1 MPSAAIAGPHG
12 AGCATAAS
20 GRVRCR
26 SPAGPRLHR
35 PGAGGLLGLSSA
47 AAPRS
52 SSSHGSLHEHICV
65 SFLLAAA
72 TLALASCGGGGSS
85 GGDTLTVAAT
95 AVPHAEILEVVE
107 PLLAKDGV
115 KLDVRVF
122 NDYVQPNDQV
132 VQKQIDVNYFQT
144 EPYLDAYNRDRK
156 SQLVT
161 VVGVHI
167 EPFGAYSRRFKSLA
181 DLPSGADVV
190 IPNDPSNN
198 SRALILL
205 DKAGVIK
212 LKDPSN
218 ALSSQ
223 RDIVDNPK
231 QLKFRELDSAML
243 PRVLDQV
250 DLALINTNY
259 ALDAG
264 LNPTRDALAIE
275 SKDSPYVNFLVARAD
290 NKDDPR
296 VQKLAKALT
305 SPEVKAF
312 IEQKYKG
319 AVLPAF

>member
-1 MPSAAIAGPHG
+1 MSTFAF
-12 AGCATAAS
+12 
-20 GRVRCR
+20 R
-26 SPAGPRLHR
+26 S
-35 PGAGGLLGLSSA
+35 
-47 AAPRS
+47 
-52 SSSHGSLHEHICV
+52 
-65 SFLLAAA
+65 LLAAA
-72 TLALASCGGGGSS
+72 TLALASCGGGGGGGGGSGGGS

-107 PLLAKDGV
+107 PLLAKQGV

-167 EPFGAYSRRFKSLA
+167 EPFGAYSRRFKALA
-181 DLPSGADVV
+181 ELPTGADVV

-223 RDIVDNPK
+223 RDIVENPK

-290 NKDDPR
+290 NKDDAR
-296 VQKLAKALT
+296 VQKLTKALT

>member
-1 MPSAAIAGPHG
+1 MKKY
-12 AGCATAAS
+12 
-20 GRVRCR
+20 
-26 SPAGPRLHR
+26 
-35 PGAGGLLGLSSA
+35 LLL
-47 AAPRS
+47 P
-52 SSSHGSLHEHICV
+52 
-65 SFLLAAA
+65 LLAAS
-72 TLALASCGGGGSS
+72 LALSACGKPAHDSQK
-85 GGDTLTVAAT
+85 LVVAAT
-95 AVPHAEILEVVE
+95 AVPHAEILAVVK
-107 PLLAKDGV
+107 PLLEKEGV

-122 NDYVQPNDQV
+122 NDYVQPNDQL
-132 VQKQIDVNYFQT
+132 VQKQVDANYFQT
-144 EPYLDAYNRDRK
+144 EPYLKAYNLDRK
-156 SQLVT
+156 TDLVT
-161 VVGVHI
+161 VTGVHI

-181 DLPSGADVV
+181 ELPNGADVV

-218 ALSSQ
+218 ALSTQ
-223 RDIVDNPK
+223 RDITENPK

-264 LNPTRDALAIE
+264 LNPTKDALAIE
-275 SKDSPYVNFLVARAD
+275 SSDSPYVNFLVARPD
-290 NKDDPR
+290 NKDDAR

>member
-1 MPSAAIAGPHG
+1 MNKLPLRLLLV
-12 AGCATAAS
+12 TA
-20 GRVRCR
+20 V
-26 SPAGPRLHR
+26 
-35 PGAGGLLGLSSA
+35 
-47 AAPRS
+47 
-52 SSSHGSLHEHICV
+52 
-65 SFLLAAA
+65 
-72 TLALASCGGGGSS
+72 LALAACGTATS
-85 GGDTLTVAAT
+85 GTDNGRLSVAAT
-95 AVPHAEILEVVE
+95 AVPHAEILEVVK
-107 PLLAKDGV
+107 PLLAKQGV
-115 KLDVRVF
+115 TLDVRVF

-156 SQLVT
+156 SDLVT
-161 VVGVHI
+161 VIGVHI

-181 DLPSGADVV
+181 ELPQGADVA

-212 LKDPSN
+212 LKDPGN
-218 ALSSQ
+218 ALSTQ
-223 RDIVDNPK
+223 RDILANPK

-275 SKDSPYVNFLVARAD
+275 SKDSPYVNFLVARTD

-312 IEQKYKG
+312 IERKYHG